1 MKDHHR
7 EFPVGKMAE
16 VLSVSRSGYYDWME
30 RPTSTRKQNQ
40 IRFDADVKAL
50 FEENH
55 CTYGS
60 VRLTMELVKKGYAK
74 NRKRVVQSM
83 NRQDLQSKCHRKF
96 RVCTTDSNHNCPVA
110 ENLVN
115 RNFTTEKPNLVWV
128 TDITYLKS
136 KTGWLY
142 LTVFID
148 LFSRIVVGW
157 SLSESL
163 GHESCVRA
171 LQRGIWRRKPPKGLL
186 IHSDRGIQ
194 YCCDGFRKVIKSNH
208 FIQSMSRKGNCWD
221 NAVAESFF
229 KTLKTE
235 VIYHVNLLDLNHA
248 QHVLFDYIEGF
259 YNCKRIHSRLKDL
272 SPMEF
277 ERFRKRKA
285 A

>member
-7 EFPVGKMAE
+7 EFPVGKMAK
-16 VLSVSRSGYYDWME
+16 VLNVSRSGYYDWMK
-30 RPTSTRKQNQ
+30 RFKSTRKQNQ
-40 IRFDADVKAL
+40 IRFDADVKEV
-50 FEENH
+50 FEEKNS
-55 CTYGS
+55 TYGS
-60 VRLTMELVKKGYAK
+60 ERLTKELVKKGYGK
-74 NRKRVVQSM
+74 NRKRVAQSM
-83 NRQDLQSKCHRKF
+83 KRQELKSKRHKKF
-96 RVCTTDSNHNCPVA
+96 RICTTDSNHSCPVA
-110 ENLVN
+110 DNIVN
-115 RNFTTEKPNLVWV
+115 RDFSPEKPNQVWV

-136 KTGWLY
+136 NTGWLY

-157 SLSESL
+157 SLSDNL
-163 GHESCVRA
+163 GHESVVRA
-171 LQRGIWRRKPPKGLL
+171 LQRGIWRRKPSKALL
-186 IHSDRGIQ
+186 VHSDRGIQ
-194 YCCDGFRKVIKSNH
+194 YCCDGFRRAIKHNH

-235 VIYHVNLLDLNHA
+235 LIYHVNLLDLNHA

-259 YNCKRIHSRLKDL
+259 YNCKRIHSKLGDL

-277 ERFRKRKA
+277 ESLKKRKA

>member
-1 MKDHHR
+1 MKNYHR

-16 VLSVSRSGYYDWME
+16 VLTVSRSGYYDWLK
-30 RPTSTRKQNQ
+30 RLKSTRKQNQ
-40 IRFDADVKAL
+40 KRFDTAVKAL
-50 FEENH
+50 FEENK

-60 VRLTMELVKKGYAK
+60 VRLTKELVKKGYGK

-83 NRQDLQSKCHRKF
+83 VRQGLQSKRHKKF
-96 RVCTTDSNHNCPVA
+96 RVYTTDSNHSCPVA
-110 ENLVN
+110 DNIVN
-115 RNFTTEKPNLVWV
+115 RDFSPEKPNQVWV

-148 LFSRIVVGW
+148 LYSRIVVGW
-157 SLSESL
+157 SLSDNL
-163 GHESCVRA
+163 GHQSVVKA

-186 IHSDRGIQ
+186 VHSDRGVQ
-194 YCCDGFRKVIKSNH
+194 YCCAEFGKIIKRNH

-235 VIYHVNLLDLNHA
+235 LIYHVNLLDFNHA
-248 QHVLFDYIEGF
+248 QHVLFDYIDGF
-259 YNCKRIHSRLKDL
+259 YNCKRIHSKLGDL

-277 ERFRKRKA
+277 ETFRKRKA